1 MDIQKTVHEMNQIHI
16 DHAKQLTQIANA
28 LSSSGE
34 SGVLLWLNQ
43 QEEDVFATDII
54 DHFGLTPGR
63 VANIMKKLEDKG
75 YVFRQHPNDD
85 LRRSYIRLTESGRVF
100 AEKLYHQM
108 SENNEN
114 IINAF
119 GEEQTLICLQNL
131 RDFIARMDDGMELS

>member
-1 MDIQKTVHEMNQIHI
+1 MDKQKTIHEMNQIHI

-43 QEEDVFATDII
+43 QEEDVFATDVI

-114 IINAF
+114 IINSF

>member
-1 MDIQKTVHEMNQIHI
+1 MDIQKIVHEMNQIHI

-85 LRRSYIRLTESGRVF
+85 LRRSYIRLTETGRDF
-100 AEKLYHQM
+100 AEKLYQQM

>member
-1 MDIQKTVHEMNQIHI
+1 MNQIHI

-43 QEEDVFATDII
+43 QEKDVFATDII

-75 YVFRQHPNDD
+75 YVLRQHPNDD
-85 LRRSYIRLTESGRVF
+85 LRRSYIRLTDSGHAF
-100 AEKLYHQM
+100 AEKLYQQM

-131 RDFIARMDDGMELS
+131 RDFISRMDDGMELS

>member
-63 VANIMKKLEDKG
+63 VANIMKKMEDKG

-85 LRRSYIRLTESGRVF
+85 LRRSYIRLTETGRDF
-100 AEKLYHQM
+100 AEKLYQQM

>member
-1 MDIQKTVHEMNQIHI
+1 MDKQKTVHEMNQIHI

-85 LRRSYIRLTESGRVF
+85 LRRSYIRLTETGRDF
-100 AEKLYHQM
+100 AEKLYQQM

>member
-85 LRRSYIRLTESGRVF
+85 LRRSYIRLTETGRDF
-100 AEKLYHQM
+100 AEKLYQQM

-131 RDFIARMDDGMELS
+131 RDFITRMDDGMELS

>member
-1 MDIQKTVHEMNQIHI
+1 MNQIHI

-85 LRRSYIRLTESGRVF
+85 LRRSYIRLTETGRDF
-100 AEKLYHQM
+100 AEKLYQQM

-114 IINAF
+114 IINAY

-131 RDFIARMDDGMELS
+131 RDFIARMDAGMELS

>member
-85 LRRSYIRLTESGRVF
+85 LRRSYIRLTETGRDF
-100 AEKLYHQM
+100 AEKLYQQM